1 MKLLLAEDE
10 PKVANAV
17 KTGLEEQGMEVTVAF
32 DGKMA
37 EKYFDRDSFDCII
50 LDINLPHKNGLDLC
64 KQFRNRNK
72 KVPIILLT
80 ALGEL
85 EDKMEGFSAGAD
97 DYLVKPF
104 HLQELLARIHVIV
117 KRSSGVD
124 QPQNIMEVGD
134 LILDLD
140 AKSVRRAGKLI
151 KLTQKEF
158 LLLEALAKARGR
170 VLSKADL
177 AEKVWALDFDTGTN
191 TVEVYINFL
200 RNKIDKQH
208 TTKLIHTRT
217 GFGYYLKEES

>member
-17 KTGLEEQGMEVTVAF
+17 KTGLEEQGLEVTIAF
-32 DGKMA
+32 DGRMA
-37 EKYFDRDSFDCII
+37 EKYFERDSFDCII

-104 HLQELLARIHVIV
+104 HLQELLARIHAIV

-134 LILDLD
+134 LVLDLD
-140 AKSVRRAGKLI
+140 AKSVKRAGKLI

-158 LLLEALAKARGR
+158 LLLEALTKARGR

-208 TTKLIHTRT
+208 SVKLIHTRT
-217 GFGYYLKEES
+217 GFGYYLKEEA

>member
-1 MKLLLAEDE
+1 MKLLFAEDE
-10 PKVANAV
+10 PKVASAV
-17 KTGLEEQGMEVTVAF
+17 KTGLEEHGMEVTIAF
-32 DGKMA
+32 DGRMA
-37 EKYFDRDSFDCII
+37 EKYFERDSFDCII

-64 KQFRNRNK
+64 KQFRTRNK

-104 HLQELLARIHVIV
+104 HLKELLARIHAIV
-117 KRSSGVD
+117 KRSSGLD
-124 QPQNIMEVGD
+124 QPQNIIEVED
-134 LILDLD
+134 LVMDLD

-151 KLTQKEF
+151 KLTHKEF
-158 LLLEALAKARGR
+158 LLLEALAKAKGR

-191 TVEVYINFL
+191 TVEVYINF
-200 RNKIDKQH
+200 H
-208 TTKLIHTRT
+208 
-217 GFGYYLKEES
+217 

>member
-1 MKLLLAEDE
+1 MKLLFAEDE
-10 PKVANAV
+10 PKVASAV
-17 KTGLEEQGMEVTVAF
+17 KTGLEEHGMEVTIAF
-32 DGKMA
+32 DGRMA
-37 EKYFDRDSFDCII
+37 EKYFERDSFDCII

-64 KQFRNRNK
+64 KQFRTRNK

-104 HLQELLARIHVIV
+104 HLKELLARIHAIV
-117 KRSSGVD
+117 KRSSGLD
-124 QPQNIMEVGD
+124 QPQNIIEVED
-134 LILDLD
+134 LVMDLD

-151 KLTQKEF
+151 KLTHKEF
-158 LLLEALAKARGR
+158 LLLEALAKAKGR

-208 TTKLIHTRT
+208 PEKLIHTRT
-217 GFGYYLKEES
+217 GFGYYLKLES

>member
-1 MKLLLAEDE
+1 MKILLAEDE
-10 PKVANAV
+10 PKLANAV
-17 KTGLEEQGMEVTVAF
+17 KSGLEEHDMEITIAF
-32 DGKMA
+32 DGKLA

-50 LDINLPHKNGLDLC
+50 LDINLPYKNGLDLC
-64 KQFRNRNK
+64 KQFRARNK
-72 KVPIILLT
+72 KVPIIMLT

-104 HLQELLARIHVIV
+104 HLQELLARIYAIV
-117 KRSSGVD
+117 KRSSGAD
-124 QPQNIMEVGD
+124 QPQNTMEIGD
-134 LILDLD
+134 LVIDQD

-177 AEKVWALDFDTGTN
+177 AEKVWSLDFDTGTN

-200 RNKIDKQH
+200 RNKIDKPYPV
-208 TTKLIHTRT
+208 KLLHTRT
-217 GFGYYLKEES
+217 GFGYYLKEEA